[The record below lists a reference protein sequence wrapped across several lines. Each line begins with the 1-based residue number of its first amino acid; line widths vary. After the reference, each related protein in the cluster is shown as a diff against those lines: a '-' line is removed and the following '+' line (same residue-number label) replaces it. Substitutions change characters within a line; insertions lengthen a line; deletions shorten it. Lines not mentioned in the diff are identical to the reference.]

1 MDLEYEKIYTEK
13 IDIETI
19 QDPILI
25 YKSHWGR
32 QVMNSI
38 FIVEKTFMDIYDI
51 YSLKNFKEFSLLNN
65 LNEVSVFPYLNFNDS
80 PTNVNSHSNMNA
92 RYIVEKKPKIILK
105 LDKIDNE
112 YYKSYYYKMGRNYKT
127 ESRYT
132 LIKDEMHKL
141 TNETIFKMEIMSN
154 TGFMN
159 QENNINL
166 PLLNKEVNRMD
177 LYNYQ
182 LNDIFWMKQIE
193 NKEFKISGITYNGGN
208 LISEMGLG
216 KSIIVLSFILNQEN
230 DYDKYISS
238 YSSFCN
244 YFYKRG
250 ALMHSCCI
258 KKVKNDKLYCNEHDK
273 RNFHDKLNM
282 NLNFELINSDNG
294 MYKFIK
300 NGFLV
305 SNASIIICPEHI
317 GDQWCM
323 EYYNKIRS
331 TRIKRIIMVLTLAQY
346 NNLTIA
352 DILFA
357 DIIIMSFDMFFKFN
371 NISGVCRYDDITNRL
386 TVANISFYNFHFKR
400 VFLDEIHQI
409 GSETVCS
416 SLIKQLKSDFVW
428 NITGTPYINGLKGYL
443 QMLSYNTNIDISI
456 YKSTEE
462 NMIKNVINSLQVL
475 FKRNT
480 KQSINIDILSVFN
493 NVVKLLD
500 FTEPE
505 RELYNGYIIGNA
517 SPYSDKIRKLC
528 CDPELYEKTRKMLE
542 SCNSLSEIRDVI
554 YKQLMNEIK
563 TIDETII
570 LLRNEIS
577 NIQTSIDNPNL
588 RHYKTS
594 LTVQLKNKENKQKT
608 INYMQENITE
618 TVQTEMCCICL
629 DDITDVCI
637 TKCGHKYCRIC
648 VEKFIEMGKRNR
660 QDYIKCP
667 QCNTILKENEI
678 YIVEENKNSI
688 ENNNEL
694 YNIIQNVKS
703 TKIGNIIYHIK
714 YNLKTT
720 DKIIIFS
727 QWDELLHKVG
737 KKISEYF
744 NVLYCNGTLYQKN
757 KAIKAFNQEPD
768 KQVIMLSCRNSACGI
783 NLSIANKIIFIEPIY
798 GDLKFRQETENQAI
812 GRANRIGNKNKT
824 IEVMKFIIKDTIEQ
838 DIYEDNVN
846 ESKML
851 N

>member
-13 IDIETI
+13 INVETI

-25 YKSHWGR
+25 YKNSWGR
-32 QVMNSI
+32 QVMNSV
-38 FIVEKTFMDIYDI
+38 FIVEKTFMDVYDM

-65 LNEVSVFPYLNFNDS
+65 LNDVSVFPYLNFNDS
-80 PTNVNSHSNMNA
+80 PTNVNSHSNVTA
-92 RYIVEKKPKIILK
+92 RFIVEKKPKIILK
-105 LDKIDNE
+105 LDKIENE
-112 YYKSYYYKMGRNYKT
+112 YYKSYYYKISRNYET
-127 ESRYT
+127 EPRYI
-132 LIKDEMHKL
+132 LIKDEMYKL
-141 TNETIFKMEIMSN
+141 TNETIFKIEIIDD
-154 TGFMN
+154 TRFMN
-159 QENNINL
+159 QDNSMTL
-166 PLLNKEVNRMD
+166 PLLNKEVNKIV

-182 LNDIFWMKQIE
+182 LNDIYWMKQIE
-193 NKEFKISGITYNGGN
+193 NKEFKINGITYNGGN

-216 KSIIVLSFILNQEN
+216 KSIIVLSFIIDQGNE
-230 DYDKYISS
+230 YDKYILG
-238 YSSFCN
+238 YSHHCN

-250 ALMHSCCI
+250 ILMHNCCT
-258 KKVKNDKLYCNEHDK
+258 KKVKHDKLYCNEHEK
-273 RNFHDKLNM
+273 RNFYDKLNI
-282 NLNFELINSDNG
+282 NLNYELIYSENRIH
-294 MYKFIK
+294 KFIK
-300 NGFLV
+300 NGLLI

-331 TRIKRIIMVLTLAQY
+331 TRIKRVIMVLTLAQY

-371 NISGVCRYDDITNRL
+371 LTIGFQHYDDITRRL
-386 TVANISFYNFHFKR
+386 TDVNINFYNFHFKR
-400 VFLDEIHQI
+400 IFLDEIHQVYS
-409 GSETVCS
+409 GTLSAQ
-416 SLIKQLKSDFVW
+416 IKRLKSDFVW
-428 NITGTPYINGLKGYL
+428 NISGTPYINGLKGYL

-456 YKSTEE
+456 YKTTDTSI
-462 NMIKNVINSLQVL
+462 IKNMVNKLQVL

-480 KQSINIDILSVFN
+480 KQSINVNVLSICN

-554 YKQLMNEIK
+554 YNQLMNEIK
-563 TIDETII
+563 TIDETIM
-570 LLRNEIS
+570 LLNNEIA
-577 NIQTSIDNPNL
+577 NTSTDIHNL

-594 LTVQLKNKENKQKT
+594 LTVQLKNKENRQKT

-618 TVQTEMCCICL
+618 TVQIEMCCICL

-648 VEKFIEMGKRNR
+648 VEKFIEMGKRNG
-660 QDYIKCP
+660 QNYIKCP

-678 YIVEENKNSI
+678 YIVEKNKNPVES
-688 ENNNEL
+688 NNEL
-694 YNIIQNVKS
+694 YNIVQNVKS

-714 YNLKTT
+714 YNLKAT

-737 KKISEYF
+737 KKVSDYF

-838 DIYEDNVN
+838 DIYENNVN